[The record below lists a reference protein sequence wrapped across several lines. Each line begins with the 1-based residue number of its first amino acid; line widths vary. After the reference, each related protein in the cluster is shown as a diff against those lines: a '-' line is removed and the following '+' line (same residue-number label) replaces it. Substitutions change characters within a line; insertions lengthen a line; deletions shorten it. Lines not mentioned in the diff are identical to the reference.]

1 MNQFIGIEFW
11 TLPIHQSKHKYKMEK
26 VDKEMRTDIQDQ
38 KSTNPGN
45 LLLLIIAIVLGLM
58 VVAFVGGFFTTDHR
72 DGQHNM
78 GAVSG
83 ADSAIVTKSD
93 TIKR

>member
-1 MNQFIGIEFW
+1 
-11 TLPIHQSKHKYKMEK
+11 MER

-38 KSTNPGN
+38 KKTNPGN

-58 VVAFVGGFFTTDHR
+58 VVGFVGGFFSTDGR

-78 GAVSG
+78 GAVTG
-83 ADSAIVTKSD
+83 ADSSVVTESD
-93 TIKR
+93 TIKK